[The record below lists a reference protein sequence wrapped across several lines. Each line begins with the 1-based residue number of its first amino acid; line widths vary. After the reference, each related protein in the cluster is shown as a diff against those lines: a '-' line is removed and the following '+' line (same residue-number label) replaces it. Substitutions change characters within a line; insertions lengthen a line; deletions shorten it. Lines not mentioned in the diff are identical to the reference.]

1 MKKNIFML
9 VYGLLIVFWA
19 CSPKSSNQESPK
31 SIDTTAGLPE
41 TLPQAQID
49 EKFLNLVKEIKPA
62 KFVMYADE
70 VEKTFRTKI
79 IPYFDEGKDF
89 TGFLAPKLS
98 QEMGLPQ
105 VEFGKEFKVWIQNKW
120 VEKNF
125 VLLLVG
131 TSPNG
136 MLLEQVDFYLL
147 SFSLDGKL
155 LDYIPWA
162 KFAEISPTTE
172 RKSFSAWNEY
182 EAKAHF
188 QEIYRNTTQQKKF
201 VKTIIEYQI
210 SEKGLFEKLSSI
222 KRESFEENEN
232 VDLEEKSISNIYAL
246 FPFQPEGFSLS
257 DKNLKVREDATNAFL
272 ELEQSNEM
280 SPPIFVYFTYFS
292 DNLQN
297 KTFGYQYFAQ
307 GTVGAS
313 DHDTQ
318 FYRVEGKTWKNVT
331 DEICPFLSFKDFW
344 GNDAE
349 MPSLKIRNHFQIKYQ
364 LPQAGTQ
371 VLATLEQI
379 PLVDAGIEPEQYEK
393 ALKQIRYKT
402 IELKWNMDKGVFEI
416 GKKR

>member
-1 MKKNIFML
+1 MKKNIFTL

-19 CSPKSSNQESPK
+19 CSPKSSNQEPPK
-31 SIDTTAGLPE
+31 SIDTTSGLPE

-70 VEKTFRTKI
+70 VEKNFRAKI
-79 IPYFDEGKDF
+79 APQIEEGKDF
-89 TGFLAPKLS
+89 TGFLPPKLS

-105 VEFGKEFKVWIQNKW
+105 VEFGKAFKVWIQNKW
-120 VEKNF
+120 VQKNF
-125 VLLLVG
+125 VMLLVG

-136 MLLEQVDFYLL
+136 MLMEQVDFYLL
-147 SFSLDGKL
+147 TFSLDGKL
-155 LDYIPWA
+155 VDYAPWA
-162 KFAEISPTTE
+162 CFAEISPTTE
-172 RKSFSAWNEY
+172 RKSFSTWNEH
-182 EAKAHF
+182 EVKAHF
-188 QEIYRNTTQQKKF
+188 QEVHRNTTQQKKF

-210 SEKGLFEKLSSI
+210 SEKGLFEKISSI

-232 VDLEEKSISNIYAL
+232 IDLEEKSISNIYAL

-257 DKNLKVREDATNAFL
+257 DKNLKVKEDAANGFL
-272 ELEQSNEM
+272 ELEQSGEM
-280 SPPIFVYFTYFS
+280 SPPKFVYFTYFT
-292 DNLQN
+292 DNSQN

-313 DHDTQ
+313 DHNTQ
-318 FYRVEGKTWKNVT
+318 FFRVEGKTWKNVT
-331 DEICPFLSFKDFW
+331 DEICPLLSFKDFW

-349 MPSLKIRNHFQIKYQ
+349 IPALKIRNHFQIKYQ

-371 VLATLEQI
+371 VLATLEEI
-379 PLVDAGIEPEQYEK
+379 PLIDAGIEPEQFEK
-393 ALKQIRYKT
+393 VLKQIRYKT
-402 IELKWNMDKGVFEI
+402 IELNWNMDKGVFEI